1 MNNHIKEQLELL
13 EMMKEQLGHVKSEQE
28 IQEELNEKERLR
40 LKQIAEQEEQQKRE
54 IELENKRKEEEKQK
68 RYEEDQPLIDFIK
81 AFKQLPKEEYFMIL
95 ELSSGK
101 QLKLKSDE
109 ILVDRNNYIGY
120 KNPNYGFMDDR
131 HYIVINLE
139 GRTNMNGCQL
149 VEEQKEEIIVI
160 KRSHKGEWQ

>member
-1 MNNHIKEQLELL
+1 MKDNIKESLELL
-13 EMMKEQLGHVKSEQE
+13 EMMKGVGKVKT
-28 IQEELNEKERLR
+28 QEELQEELDEKERLR
-40 LKQIAEQEEQQKRE
+40 LKQLAEQEEQQKRE

-81 AFKQLPKEEYFMIL
+81 TFKQLPKEEYFMIL

-109 ILVDRNNYIGY
+109 IIVDRNNYIGY
-120 KNPNYGFMDDR
+120 KNPNYGFMDER
-131 HYIVINLE
+131 QYIVINLE
-139 GRTNMNGCQL
+139 GKTNMNGCQL

>member
-1 MNNHIKEQLELL
+1 MKDNITEQLQLL
-13 EMMKEQLGHVKSEQE
+13 EMMKGFGKVKT
-28 IQEELNEKERLR
+28 QEELQEELDEKERLR
-40 LKQIAEQEEQQKRE
+40 LKQLAEQEEQRNRE
-54 IELENKRKEEEKQK
+54 IELENKRKEDEKQK

-95 ELSSGK
+95 ELASGK

-109 ILVDRNNYIGY
+109 IIVDRNNFIGY
-120 KNPNYGFMDDR
+120 KNPNYGFMDER
-131 HYIVINLE
+131 QYIVINLE

-149 VEEQKEEIIVI
+149 VEELKEEIIVI

>member
-1 MNNHIKEQLELL
+1 MNNIQEQLQLL
-13 EMMKEQLGHVKSEQE
+13 EMMKGQLGHVKSEQE
-28 IQEELNEKERLR
+28 LQEELDEKERLR
-40 LKQIAEQEEQQKRE
+40 LKQLAEQEEQRNRE
-54 IELENKRKEEEKQK
+54 IELENKRKEEQKQK
-68 RYEEDQPLIDFIK
+68 RYEDDQPLIDFIR

-109 ILVDRNNYIGY
+109 IIVDKNNFIGY
-120 KNPNYGFMDDR
+120 KNPNYGFMDER
-131 HYIVINLE
+131 QYIVINLE
-139 GRTNMNGCQL
+139 GKTNMNGCQL

>member
-1 MNNHIKEQLELL
+1 MKDNIKESLELL
-13 EMMKEQLGHVKSEQE
+13 EMMKGVGKVKT
-28 IQEELNEKERLR
+28 QEELQEELDEKERLR
-40 LKQIAEQEEQQKRE
+40 LKQLAEQEEQQKRE

-81 AFKQLPKEEYFMIL
+81 TFKQLPKEEYFMIL

-109 ILVDRNNYIGY
+109 IIVDRNNYIGY
-120 KNPNYGFMDDR
+120 KNPNYGFMDER
-131 HYIVINLE
+131 QYIVINLE

>member
-1 MNNHIKEQLELL
+1 MKDNIQEQLALL
-13 EMMKEQLGHVKSEQE
+13 EMMKGQLGHVKSEQE
-28 IQEELNEKERLR
+28 IKEELNEKERLR
-40 LKQIAEQEEQQKRE
+40 LKQIAEQEEQRNRE
-54 IELENKRKEEEKQK
+54 IELENRRKEEEKQK

-81 AFKQLPKEEYFMIL
+81 AFKQLPKEEYFMVL

-131 HYIVINLE
+131 QYIVINLD

-149 VEEQKEEIIVI
+149 VEEEKEEIVII

>member
-1 MNNHIKEQLELL
+1 MKDNITEQLALL
-13 EMMKEQLGHVKSEQE
+13 EMMKGQLGHVKSEQE
-28 IQEELNEKERLR
+28 IKEELDEKERLR
-40 LKQIAEQEEQQKRE
+40 LKQIAEQEEQRNRE

-81 AFKQLPKEEYFMIL
+81 AFKQLPKEEYFMVL
-95 ELSSGK
+95 ELASGK

-109 ILVDRNNYIGY
+109 IIVDRNNYIGY
-120 KNPNYGFMDDR
+120 KNPNYGFMDER
-131 HYIVINLE
+131 QYIVINLE
-139 GRTNMNGCQL
+139 GKTNMNGCQL

>member
-1 MNNHIKEQLELL
+1 MNNIQEQLKLL
-13 EMMKEQLGHVKSEQE
+13 EMMKGQLGHVKSEQE
-28 IQEELNEKERLR
+28 IQEELDEKERLR
-40 LKQIAEQEEQQKRE
+40 LKQLAEQEEQRKRE
-54 IELENKRKEEEKQK
+54 IELESKRKEEEKQK
-68 RYEEDQPLIDFIK
+68 RYEDDQPLIDFIK

-95 ELSSGK
+95 ELTSGK

-109 ILVDRNNYIGY
+109 IVVDRNNFIGY

-131 HYIVINLE
+131 QYIVINLE

-160 KRSHKGEWQ
+160 KRSHKGEWE

>member
-1 MNNHIKEQLELL
+1 MKDNVSEQLQLL
-13 EMMKEQLGHVKSEQE
+13 EMMKGFGKVKT
-28 IQEELNEKERLR
+28 QEELQEELDEKERLR
-40 LKQIAEQEEQQKRE
+40 LKQLAEQEEQRNRE

-95 ELSSGK
+95 ELASGK

-109 ILVDRNNYIGY
+109 IIVDRNNYIGY

-131 HYIVINLE
+131 QYIVINLE

>member
-1 MNNHIKEQLELL
+1 MKDNIKESLELL
-13 EMMKEQLGHVKSEQE
+13 EMMKGQLGHVKSVQE
-28 IQEELNEKERLR
+28 IQEELDEKERLR
-40 LKQIAEQEEQQKRE
+40 LKQLAEQEEQRNRE

-95 ELSSGK
+95 ELSNGK

-109 ILVDRNNYIGY
+109 IIVDRNNFIGY
-120 KNPNYGFMDDR
+120 KNPNYGFMDER
-131 HYIVINLE
+131 QYIVINLE
-139 GRTNMNGCQL
+139 GKTNMNGCQL
-149 VEEQKEEIIVI
+149 VEEHKEEIIVI

>member
-1 MNNHIKEQLELL
+1 MKDNIQEQLALL
-13 EMMKEQLGHVKSEQE
+13 EMMKGQLGHVKSEQE
-28 IQEELNEKERLR
+28 IKEELNEKERLR
-40 LKQIAEQEEQQKRE
+40 LKQIAEQEEQRNQE
-54 IELENKRKEEEKQK
+54 IELENRRKEEEKQK

-81 AFKQLPKEEYFMIL
+81 AFKQLPKEEYFMVL

-120 KNPNYGFMDDR
+120 KNPNYGFMDER
-131 HYIVINLE
+131 QYIVINLD

-149 VEEQKEEIIVI
+149 VEEQREEIIVI

>member
-1 MNNHIKEQLELL
+1 MKDNIKESLELL
-13 EMMKEQLGHVKSEQE
+13 EMMKGVGKVKS
-28 IQEELNEKERLR
+28 QEELQEELDEKERLR
-40 LKQIAEQEEQQKRE
+40 LKQLAEQEEQRQRE
-54 IELENKRKEEEKQK
+54 IELESRRKEEEKQK

-109 ILVDRNNYIGY
+109 IVVDRNNYIGY
-120 KNPNYGFMDDR
+120 KNPNYGFMDER
-131 HYIVINLE
+131 QYIVINLE
-139 GRTNMNGCQL
+139 GKTNMNGCQL

>member
-1 MNNHIKEQLELL
+1 MNNIQEQLQLL
-13 EMMKEQLGHVKSEQE
+13 EMMKGQLGHVKSEQE
-28 IQEELNEKERLR
+28 LQEELDENERLR
-40 LKQIAEQEEQQKRE
+40 LKQLAEQEEQRNRE
-54 IELENKRKEEEKQK
+54 IELENKRKEEQKQK
-68 RYEEDQPLIDFIK
+68 RYEDDQPLIDFIR

-109 ILVDRNNYIGY
+109 IIVDKNNFIGY
-120 KNPNYGFMDDR
+120 KNPNYGFMDER
-131 HYIVINLE
+131 QYIVINLE
-139 GRTNMNGCQL
+139 GKTNMNGCQL

>member
-1 MNNHIKEQLELL
+1 MNNIQEQLALL
-13 EMMKEQLGHVKSEQE
+13 EMMKGVGKVKT
-28 IQEELNEKERLR
+28 QEELQEELDEKERLR
-40 LKQIAEQEEQQKRE
+40 LKQLAEQEEQRNRE

-81 AFKQLPKEEYFMIL
+81 TFKQLPKEEYFMIL

-101 QLKLKSDE
+101 QLKLKADE
-109 ILVDRNNYIGY
+109 IVVDRNNYIGY

-131 HYIVINLE
+131 QYIVINLE

-149 VEEQKEEIIVI
+149 VEEFKEEIIVI

>member
-1 MNNHIKEQLELL
+1 MKNNIEEQLKLL
-13 EMMKEQLGHVKSEQE
+13 EMMKGQLGHVKSEQE
-28 IQEELNEKERLR
+28 LKEELDEKERLR
-40 LKQIAEQEEQQKRE
+40 LKQLAEQEEQRNRE

-81 AFKQLPKEEYFMIL
+81 AFKQLPKDEYFMIL

-109 ILVDRNNYIGY
+109 IIVDRNNFIGY
-120 KNPNYGFMDDR
+120 KNPNYGFMDER
-131 HYIVINLE
+131 QYIVINLE

-149 VEEQKEEIIVI
+149 VEEQK
-160 KRSHKGEWQ
+160 

>member
-1 MNNHIKEQLELL
+1 MKDNIKESLELL
-13 EMMKEQLGHVKSEQE
+13 EMMKGFGKVKT
-28 IQEELNEKERLR
+28 QEELQEELDEKERLR
-40 LKQIAEQEEQQKRE
+40 LKQIAEQEEQRNRE

-81 AFKQLPKEEYFMIL
+81 AFKQLPKEEYFMVL

-109 ILVDRNNYIGY
+109 IIVDRNNYIGY
-120 KNPNYGFMDDR
+120 KNPNYGFMDER
-131 HYIVINLE
+131 QYIVINLE

-149 VEEQKEEIIVI
+149 VEEQKEEIVVI
-160 KRSHKGEWQ
+160 THSHKGEWQ

>member
-1 MNNHIKEQLELL
+1 
-13 EMMKEQLGHVKSEQE
+13 
-28 IQEELNEKERLR
+28 
-40 LKQIAEQEEQQKRE
+40 
-54 IELENKRKEEEKQK
+54 
-68 RYEEDQPLIDFIK
+68 
-81 AFKQLPKEEYFMIL
+81 MIL

-109 ILVDRNNYIGY
+109 IIVDRNNFIGY

-131 HYIVINLE
+131 QYIVINLE
-139 GRTNMNGCQL
+139 GRTDMNGCQL